1 MLCRGPSQT
10 KFLMK
15 MNKKLLELLERNALW
30 HPNKLAYADNWI
42 ELNWNEASRLVIIMS
57 QELKKEFS
65 RDNPN
70 LKTAQIVVKGD
81 GSVMHV
87 LLIFA
92 IILNRM
98 VYIPHNRTVER
109 NEETQ
114 FKQLPHITVARNE
127 ITFANETWTL
137 DKFQNADLSDIREL
151 ETNEVAAAFYYTSG
165 TTGSPKIIVN
175 SDTNI
180 LRGAKFVSESL
191 GLKEMD
197 VLAGT
202 LLLDFDYG
210 VNQIFCSL
218 YLGATYIVA
227 PFSSTNVHWLKMVQR
242 YRPTVIPAMPFLIEN
257 YFSQETDSIYDFV
270 RLCTSSGAPLTEKH
284 VEKIRELFP
293 KAVIVPMYGLS
304 EGFRAT
310 IMPPGEYEK
319 RPFSVGKPIGDTQI
333 RIVKNGLEEC
343 GPLEIGEI
351 IQSSGCTTWGY
362 FGDLTSTSE
371 KFFRD
376 PDFPNRLW
384 IKSGDLGYLDQEG
397 YLYVKGRIESQIKLF
412 GIRISIDE
420 IEMRYK
426 EIPGILNAIVIPI
439 KINETESKFA
449 VAIITKL
456 SSAEV
461 SASMLKLPKEYRT
474 KNFKIIPEILGNYNG
489 GKPDRGKIYESY
501 FLD

>member
-1 MLCRGPSQT
+1 
-10 KFLMK
+10 MK
-15 MNKKLLELLERNALW
+15 MNKKIFELLERNALRD
-30 HPNKLAYADNWI
+30 PNKLAFADNWI
-42 ELNWNEASRLVIIMS
+42 RINWKEASRLVVNMS
-57 QELKKEFS
+57 RELEKEFS
-65 RDNPN
+65 QNKPRSETTP
-70 LKTAQIVVKGD
+70 IVVKGD

-92 IILNRM
+92 IVLRRM
-98 VYIPHNRTVER
+98 VYVPHNRTLER
-109 NEETQ
+109 NEKNQ
-114 FKQLPHITVARNE
+114 FNALPHITVARNE
-127 ITFANETWTL
+127 ITLNNKSWTL
-137 DKFQNADLSDIREL
+137 DNFQTEEASETRILD
-151 ETNEVAAAFYYTSG
+151 TNEVAAAFYYTSG

-191 GLKEMD
+191 GLDETD

-210 VNQIFCSL
+210 VNQIFCTL

-227 PFSSTNVHWLKMVQR
+227 PFSSTSIHWMKMVKR
-242 YRPTVIPAMPFLIEN
+242 YRPTVVPAMPFLIEN
-257 YFSQETDSIYDFV
+257 YFSQGMDSIFDFV
-270 RLCTSSGAPLTEKH
+270 RLCTSSGAPLTKEH
-284 VEKIRELFP
+284 AGKILKLFP

-310 IMPPGEYEK
+310 IMPPGEYEN
-319 RPFSVGKPIGDTQI
+319 RPFSVGKPVGDTEI
-333 RIVKNGLEEC
+333 RIVKNGFEEC
-343 GPLEIGEI
+343 DPMEIGEI

-362 FGDLTSTSE
+362 FGDLSSTSD
-371 KFFRD
+371 KFVRD

-384 IKSGDLGYLDQEG
+384 IKSGDLGYLDSEG

-426 EIPGILNAIVIPI
+426 EIPGIFNAVVIPI
-439 KINETESKFA
+439 KTNETESKFA
-449 VAIITKL
+449 VAIMTNL
-456 SSAEV
+456 SPEDVAAAV
-461 SASMLKLPKEYRT
+461 LKLPREYRT
-474 KNFKIIPEILGNYNG
+474 KSVKIIPEILGNYNG
-489 GKPDRGKIYESY
+489 GKPDRGKIYERY

>member
-1 MLCRGPSQT
+1 
-10 KFLMK
+10 MK
-15 MNKKLLELLERNALW
+15 MNKKILELLERNALR
-30 HPNKLAYADNWI
+30 HPNKLAFADNWI
-42 ELNWNEASRLVIIMS
+42 ELNWSEANRLVITMS
-57 QELKKEFS
+57 KELRKKFS
-65 RDNPN
+65 QDSPY
-70 LKTAQIVVKGD
+70 LEAAPIVVKGD

-98 VYIPHNRTVER
+98 VYIPHNRTLER
-109 NEETQ
+109 NEENQ
-114 FKQLPHITVARNE
+114 FKELPHITVARNE
-127 ITFANETWTL
+127 ITLINETWNL
-137 DKFQNADLSDIREL
+137 NKFQNWDSSETSVL

-175 SDTNI
+175 SDANL

-191 GLKEMD
+191 GLNEMD

-227 PFSSTNVHWLKMVQR
+227 PFSSTSVHWLKMVRR
-242 YRPTVIPAMPFLIEN
+242 YRPTLIPAMPFLIEN
-257 YFSQETDSIYDFV
+257 YFSQEKDSNFDFV
-270 RLCTSSGAPLTEKH
+270 RLCTSSGAPFTKEH
-284 VEKIRELFP
+284 AEKIRKLFP

-310 IMPPGEYEK
+310 IMPPGEYEN

-333 RIVKNGLEEC
+333 RIVKNGFVEC
-343 GPLEIGEI
+343 CPLEIGEI

-362 FGDLTSTSE
+362 FGDLSSTSE

-384 IKSGDLGYLDQEG
+384 IKSGDLGYLDHEG
-397 YLYVKGRIESQIKLF
+397 YLYIKGRIESQIKLF

-426 EIPGILNAIVIPI
+426 ELPGILNAVVIPI
-439 KINETESKFA
+439 ETNETESKFA
-449 VAIITKL
+449 VAVITKL
-456 SSAEV
+456 SSEEV
-461 SASMLKLPKEYRT
+461 SASILRLPREYRT
-474 KNFKIIPEILGNYNG
+474 KNVKIIPEILGNYNG
-489 GKPDRGKIYESY
+489 GKPDRGKIYERY